1 MEFVKIQVVFEYVNR
16 SWQCKLEG
24 TPSGLG
30 LMECSIITVTEPL
43 VSATMD
49 LVHYQFVVCLWVK

>member
-1 MEFVKIQVVFEYVNR
+1 MEFVKIQVVFKYVKR
-16 SWQCKLEG
+16 LWQCKLEG

-43 VSATMD
+43 VSATTD
-49 LVHYQFVVCLWVK
+49 LVHYLFVG